1 MDIVSAA
8 LEEPIKWLSKNAGED
23 GLAVLKKIL
32 SSKDPDFGYNALTG
46 EFGSMT
52 KMGIVDP
59 VKVTRSALQNAAS
72 VAMMVLTT
80 EGLVTD
86 IPEEKKE
93 PAMPQGGMGGMGG
106 MNY

>member
-1 MDIVSAA
+1 
-8 LEEPIKWLSKNAGED
+8 LSKNAGED
-23 GLAVLKKIL
+23 GEAVLKKVL
-32 SSKDPDFGYNALTG
+32 ASKDNDYGYNALTG
-46 EFGSMT
+46 EYGSMT
-52 KMGIVDP
+52 KFGVLDP

-93 PAMPQGGMGGMGG
+93 PVMPQGGMGGMD
-106 MNY
+106 Y

>member
-1 MDIVSAA
+1 MKEA
-8 LEEPIKWLSKNAGED
+8 LEQPIRWLAKNAGED
-23 GLAVLKKIL
+23 DGYVLRKIEEA
-32 SSKDPDFGYNALTG
+32 SDTDYGFNALTG

-52 KMGIVDP
+52 KFGILDP
-59 VKVTRSALQNAAS
+59 LKVTRSALQNAAS

-93 PAMPQGGMGGMGG
+93 NPAPAGGMD
-106 MNY
+106 Y